1 MLKLIKSYL
10 PKLII
15 DIIYKYLHFY
25 RLFFLKG
32 NNFFCPICKF
42 KASKFLP
49 YGKDYE
55 AIKKF
60 KIIGMGFRENAI
72 CPNCFSK
79 DRERL
84 SYLFLES
91 LISKKS
97 INFSSKILHFSPEN
111 SLERNFF
118 RKKFSNYFTADI
130 IKNKSDFVIDLQNFN
145 FKEKNFD
152 LVICNHV
159 LEHIEDDILALKN
172 IFSILKPGGIAILQ
186 APVSTIIDIDFKKE
200 GVTSNADRLKF
211 YGQTDHVRIYSEK
224 NFLQKIK
231 NIGFEFNINE
241 MINEKNN
248 LPSYGLNKMEKV
260 IFATK

>member
-1 MLKLIKSYL
+1 MLRLIKSCL
-10 PKLII
+10 PKPII
-15 DIIYKYLHFY
+15 EIIYKYLRFY

-55 AIKKF
+55 AIKRY
-60 KIIGMGFRENAI
+60 KIIGMGFRKNAI

-84 SYLFLES
+84 SYLFLQK
-91 LISKKS
+91 LINEKS
-97 INFSSKILHFSPEN
+97 INYSSKIIHFSPEM

-118 RKKFSNYFTADI
+118 RKHFLNYFTADI
-130 IKNKSDFVIDLQNFN
+130 IKNKSDFIIDLQNFN

-159 LEHIEDDILALKN
+159 LEHIEDDAAALKN
-172 IFSILKPGGIAILQ
+172 IYSILKPGGIALLQ
-186 APVSTIIDIDFKKE
+186 VPLSTIIDIDFKKE
-200 GVTSNADRLKF
+200 NIISDTDRLNF
-211 YGQTDHVRIYSEK
+211 YGQLDHVRIYSEK

-231 NIGFEFNINE
+231 KTGFNHYINE
-241 MINEKNN
+241 MIVEKKN
-248 LPSYGLNKMEKV
+248 LPSYGLNEIEKI
-260 IFATK
+260 IFAIK